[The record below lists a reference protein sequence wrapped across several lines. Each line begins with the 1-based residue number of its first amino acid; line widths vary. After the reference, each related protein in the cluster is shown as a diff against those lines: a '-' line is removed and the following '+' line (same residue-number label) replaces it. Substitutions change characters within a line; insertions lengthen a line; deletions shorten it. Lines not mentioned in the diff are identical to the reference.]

1 MKRLGTVMQ
10 LSERRKLIVR
20 GDEIKSI
27 KNLPRINSVVL
38 NKAVKQIGK
47 VNNIIGPVSHPYISV
62 RIFNGISDSEL
73 RSYINERVYVQ

>member
-1 MKRLGTVMQ
+1 MKRLGTVMH
-10 LSERRKLIVR
+10 LSESRRLVVR

-27 KNLPRINSVVL
+27 KNLPRTNSVVV

-62 RIFNGISDSEL
+62 KIFNGISDSEL
-73 RSYINERVYVQ
+73 HSYIDERVYVQ

>member
-20 GDEIKSI
+20 GDEVQSI
-27 KNLPRINSVVL
+27 KDLPRINSVVL

-47 VNNIIGPVSHPYISV
+47 VYNIIGPVNHPYISV
-62 RIFNGISDSEL
+62 KIFNGISDPEL

>member
-1 MKRLGTVMQ
+1 MKRLGTVMH

-20 GDEIKSI
+20 GDEIGSI
-27 KNLPRINSVVL
+27 KDLPRINSVVV
-38 NKAVKQIGK
+38 NKAVTQIGK

-62 RIFNGISDSEL
+62 KIFNGISDSEL